1 MITQPNIDTLRARVR
16 SKEQELVAF
25 AQDLIRVPSLNPPGE
40 AYLKAC
46 EVLGQRLQHKGFQ
59 VQYIRGEGV
68 PGDSDRYP
76 R

>member
-1 MITQPNIDTLRARVR
+1 
-16 SKEQELVAF
+16 
-25 AQDLIRVPSLNPPGE
+25 VPSLNPPGE